1 MEKIKFSEL
10 QWSKAGYLT
19 YKDIHGHTTYKPS
32 NQLETTM
39 DDLYLALAFLLGAK
53 PFLLGAKHG
62 NDLWYP
68 LPTKIWYRKQVLD
81 FMNTPGNLFKNGKP
95 KKTKARKFLSEAW
108 LNYVSKYRG

>member
-1 MEKIKFSEL
+1 MEIKFTEL

-53 PFLLGAKHG
+53 HENNP
-62 NDLWYP
+62 YP
-68 LPTKIWYRKQVLD
+68 LPPKIWYRKQVLD
-81 FMNTPGNLFKNGKP
+81 FMNTPGNLFKNGKA
-95 KKTKARKFLSEAW
+95 KKVKARKFLGEAW
-108 LNYVSKYRG
+108 LNYVKQCRGQKDENN